1 MPNIVQASLDMS
13 LIREKLLLC
22 FLRKLAS
29 SGETYD
35 ISLLLY
41 NDWILVLRLE
51 TKVPGHKLNSWH
63 NLDNVYIE
71 EASDEVLG
79 HQREFCP
86 CLLSIYQ

>member
-1 MPNIVQASLDMS
+1 MPYIVQASLDMS

-22 FLRKLAS
+22 F
-29 SGETYD
+29 D